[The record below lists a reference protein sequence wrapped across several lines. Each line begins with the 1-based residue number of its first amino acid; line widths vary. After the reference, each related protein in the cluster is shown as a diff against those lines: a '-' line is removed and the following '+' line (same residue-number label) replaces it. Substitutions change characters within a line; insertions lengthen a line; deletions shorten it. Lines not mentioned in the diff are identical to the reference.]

1 MGKPRV
7 SRFVTVGFDREGD
20 ADKFLQMVEGNGLL
34 VQLYKRIQDE
44 EGNPKGQVTR
54 IQARSAHVWTPSSW
68 ERRRF
73 EFGGVTLEFKDQLIA
88 NEFLSYVMR
97 FLSGEL
103 VAADN
108 GEGIEDEEQTQQNW
122 EDTAR
127 ALAMLLKP
135 ENVFGAKIERD

>member
-1 MGKPRV
+1 MGKPHV
-7 SRFVTVGFDREGD
+7 SRYITIGFDSEGR
-20 ADKFLQMVEGNGLL
+20 ADKFLKLVEGNGLL
-34 VQLYKRIQDE
+34 IKLYETFVDE
-44 EGNPKGQVTR
+44 EGQKKGKINN
-54 IQARSAHVWTPSSW
+54 IQARSAHVWTPSTW

-73 EFGGVTLEFKDQLIA
+73 EFGGVTIEFKNQLIA

-103 VAADN
+103 SAVDN
-108 GEGIEDEEQTQQNW
+108 GFGIEDEEATHQSW

>member
-1 MGKPRV
+1 MGKKSVARY
-7 SRFVTVGFDREGD
+7 VTVGFDREGD
-20 ADKFLQMVEGNGLL
+20 ADRFLKEVEGNGLL
-34 VQLYKRIQDE
+34 VSLYKRIEDE
-44 EGNPKGQVTR
+44 EGKPKGHVTR

-73 EFGGVTLEFKDQLIA
+73 EFGGVTIEFKDQLIA

-103 VAADN
+103 NAADAVSV
-108 GEGIEDEEQTQQNW
+108 EDEEQTQQNW
-122 EDTAR
+122 EDIAR

-135 ENVFGAKIERD
+135 ENVVGAKIERD